1 MRVLYVRLLR
11 ESEMSILSDSSG
23 LLLMRK
29 CFIDPVL
36 QETTLHI
43 LSPSLWRLMGFYDK
57 KKKRSINFHIH
68 CSNPEPLCALCFTER
83 QWCLSRETWTSQERL
98 SGHCC
103 PAPPPRSSSKCVELP
118 TEKVTRPWLSS
129 PNRFSQGRS
138 VSSRAKKQD
147 RKMHSDFVNSLTRHM
162 ILFLDD
168 DLFKFGTYFPIEK
181 LYI

>member
-11 ESEMSILSDSSG
+11 ESKMSILSDSSG

-57 KKKRSINFHIH
+57 KKKGQSTFIFIALIQ
-68 CSNPEPLCALCFTER
+68 SLSALCFTER